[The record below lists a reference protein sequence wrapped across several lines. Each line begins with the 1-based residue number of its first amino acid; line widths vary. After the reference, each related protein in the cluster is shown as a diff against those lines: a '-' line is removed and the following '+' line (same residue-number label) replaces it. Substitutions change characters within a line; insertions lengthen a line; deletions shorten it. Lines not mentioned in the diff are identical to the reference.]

1 MRRITS
7 SQPTAIPRRRRV
19 AAPHP
24 KWKLEDAKARFSEIV
39 RLARSEGPQRVTVR
53 GKDAV
58 VVISVEAL
66 ERLLPPAK
74 PRQNLVAFLQ
84 GLHLGS
90 LDTTH
95 ERDTGR
101 DVSL

>member
-1 MRRITS
+1 MPRITS
-7 SQPTAIPRRRRV
+7 AQPTAVPRRRR
-19 AAPHP
+19 ATALHP

-66 ERLLPPAK
+66 ERLLPPVK
-74 PRQNLVAFLQ
+74 PRQNLILLLVDEFQ
-84 GLHLGS
+84 TS
-90 LDTTH
+90 LKI
-95 ERDTGR
+95 GYF
-101 DVSL
+101 